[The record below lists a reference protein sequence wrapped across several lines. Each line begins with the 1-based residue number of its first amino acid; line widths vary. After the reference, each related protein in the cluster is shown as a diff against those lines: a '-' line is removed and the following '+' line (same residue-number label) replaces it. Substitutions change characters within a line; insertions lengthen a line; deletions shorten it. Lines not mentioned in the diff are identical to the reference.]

1 MEPRLLTLPMLR
13 PRAVPNTPSANARQD
28 RVASASPQGEQ
39 SHLESCSRQDHVDK
53 SASARRDRSEPSRAH
68 PRGWLAHIA
77 AAGAALAAVLTLSP
91 GAHAQAGPRA
101 PESVNGDG
109 ADTHLFR
116 PAVDS
121 KGFFSVNGSRILGA
135 NDISFGLVLD
145 YGRSV
150 LRVREEAKEPAAG
163 LACTDDVNCV
173 GVKALVPNSFQ
184 GTFGFNY
191 GIANRAVIGLSLPVV
206 LASGDP
212 AYNIGPDPQTLY
224 DASSLDSQGLSW
236 VALHAKLR
244 LTRIEETL
252 GLAILVQ
259 GGLPVGA
266 RSHNLVSEPGAWVWP
281 QAIADYQFGAT
292 GRFKVGL
299 NAGFRWHAGDN
310 SQFAANQL
318 EEGQFRYGNLITGQF
333 GVAWRALEALDL
345 VGETYAT
352 YLLDDFSNDKQK
364 FSQEYV
370 GGIKLFVERN
380 SYLMMGAGHRTYSTG
395 FEASNLRLLLGFVF
409 EPSIGDR
416 DGDGY
421 TDDQDECPDD
431 PEDFDGFEDGDGCP
445 DPDNDKDGIL
455 DVDDA
460 CPDIPED
467 FDGDQDEDGCPE
479 GSDGD
484 RDGDGILDSRDKCP
498 DVPED
503 KDHFEDED
511 GCPEPDN
518 DKDGILDV
526 DDACPNDPED
536 KDGFEDEDGCPEP
549 DNDLDGILDLQ
560 DKCPNDPET
569 YNGFEDED
577 GCPDKGKVI
586 IEGDDILILE
596 KINFATNS
604 TEILPNSYPI
614 IDAVAT
620 TLKHHP
626 DFLVIEIAGHADE
639 RSSDEYNLNL
649 TKGRAASVVQ
659 ALVDRHIDPSRFVSQ
674 GYGEYCPLDE
684 GHTEQAWEQNRRVE
698 FKVVKTEDGLTGVKR
713 GCDNA
718 LQRGVAPPAVKE

>member
-1 MEPRLLTLPMLR
+1 M
-13 PRAVPNTPSANARQD
+13 TPSATATGHLDKCVRSRSD
-28 RVASASPQGEQ
+28 IWRVAARLAAFVGAFVGFAGGE
-39 SHLESCSRQDHVDK
+39 V
-53 SASARRDRSEPSRAH
+53 
-68 PRGWLAHIA
+68 
-77 AAGAALAAVLTLSP
+77 ALAQT
-91 GAHAQAGPRA
+91 GPRA
-101 PESVNGDG
+101 PSSLNGDG

-145 YGRSV
+145 YGRSL
-150 LRVREEAKEPAAG
+150 LRVRDEARDPDG
-163 LACTDDVNCV
+163 DLTCTDDINCV
-173 GVKALVPNSFQ
+173 GVRALVPDSFQ

-191 GIANRAVIGLSLPVV
+191 GIANKAVVGLSIPVV

-212 AYNIGPDPQTLY
+212 AFNIGASPGLLY
-224 DASSLDSQGLSW
+224 DAGNLDSQGVSW

-252 GLAILVQ
+252 GLAVLLQ

-266 RSHNLVSEPGAWVWP
+266 RAHNLVSEPGAWLWP

-292 GRFKVGL
+292 GRFKVGI
-299 NAGFRWHAGDN
+299 NAGFRWHAQDDAT
-310 SQFAANQL
+310 QFLATQL
-318 EEGQFRYGNLITGQF
+318 EEGQFRNGNLLTGQF
-333 GVAWRALEALDL
+333 GFSWRALDALDL
-345 VGETYAT
+345 VGETYGT
-352 YLLDDFSNDKQK
+352 YLLADEADSKQK
-364 FSQEYV
+364 FSQEYI
-370 GGIKLFVERN
+370 GGIKLFIERN

-395 FEASNLRLLLGFVF
+395 FEAANLRLLLGFVF

-421 TDDQDECPDD
+421 TDDQDQCPDD
-431 PEDFDGFEDGDGCP
+431 PEDFDGFEDEDGCP
-445 DPDNDKDGIL
+445 DPDNDRDGIL

-503 KDHFEDED
+503 KDQFEDED

-536 KDGFEDEDGCPEP
+536 KDGFEDLDGCPEP
-549 DNDLDGILDLQ
+549 DNDLDGIPDVKDQ
-560 DKCPNDPET
+560 CPNEPET

-586 IEGDDILILE
+586 IEGNDILILE

-614 IDAVAT
+614 VDAVAT

-626 DFLVIEIAGHADE
+626 EFLVIEIAGHADE

-659 ALVDRHIDPSRFVSQ
+659 ALVDRHIDPARFVSQ

-684 GHTEQAWEQNRRVE
+684 GHSEAAWEQNRRVE

-713 GCDNA
+713 GCPRA
-718 LQRGVAPPAVKE
+718 LERGVSPPPVKED